1 MCQIGEV
8 VLTTRRSQAYTA
20 RVSPGDPPTKDPGH
34 LDDLVTEG
42 RPSPPKD
49 YESLSTAELVELMN
63 REDAAVPAAVCA
75 IGPELAQVI
84 DAVVAK
90 LRGGGRL
97 IYVGAG
103 TSGALA
109 AVDAEECESTFS
121 TQPGQVVA
129 LVAGAGFGPGPAR
142 DAAEDDARAGTD
154 AIRSIEVSAGDAVIG
169 ISASG
174 RTPYVIGALE
184 TAAAA
189 AALTACVVSVPNSE
203 LARICEHELTVVVGP
218 EFVAGSTR
226 LKAGTAQ
233 KLVLNTIST
242 LSMIRLGKTYGD
254 LMVDVA
260 ETNEKLRARDR
271 RAVQL
276 ATGAADDEVD
286 GALAAA
292 HGSAKVAIVS
302 LLAGIGADS
311 ATERLERSGGDV
323 RGALR

>member
-1 MCQIGEV
+1 
-8 VLTTRRSQAYTA
+8 
-20 RVSPGDPPTKDPGH
+20 VSPGDPPTKDPGH

-63 REDAAVPAAVCA
+63 REDAAVPAAVGA
-75 IGPELAQVI
+75 IAHELAQVI

-174 RTPYVIGALE
+174 RTPYVISALE

-203 LARICEHELTVVVGP
+203 LARICEHELAVVVGP

-260 ETNEKLRARDR
+260 ATNEKLRARAR

-276 ATGAADDEVD
+276 ATGASDDEVD
-286 GALAAA
+286 GALAA
-292 HGSAKVAIVS
+292 GRGNAKVAIVS

>member
-1 MCQIGEV
+1 
-8 VLTTRRSQAYTA
+8 
-20 RVSPGDPPTKDPGH
+20 VSPGDPPTKDPGH

-49 YESLSTAELVELMN
+49 YESLSTPELVELMN
-63 REDAAVPAAVCA
+63 REDAAVPAAVGA
-75 IGPELAQVI
+75 IARELADFV
-84 DAVVAK
+84 DAVVTK

-103 TSGALA
+103 SSGALA
-109 AVDAEECESTFS
+109 TVDADECESTFS
-121 TQPGQVVA
+121 TPPGQVVA
-129 LVAGAGFGPGPAR
+129 LVAGAGFGTGPER
-142 DAAEDDARAGTD
+142 DGAEDDARAGSD
-154 AIRSIEVSAGDAVIG
+154 AIRSIEVSARDAVIG

-203 LARICEHELTVVVGP
+203 LARICEHELAVVVGP

-260 ETNEKLRARDR
+260 ATNEKLRARAR

-276 ATGAADDEVD
+276 ATGASDDEVD

-302 LLAGIGADS
+302 LFAGIDADS
-311 ATERLERSGGDV
+311 ARERLERAAGNV
-323 RGALR
+323 REALL